1 LLQFFTRPFVD
12 GDSVLVQ
19 APGGMTVSGVVEKT
33 TIMRTTMRTDDDVV
47 VTIPNKVCGFKHVVF
62 AASIVVARGVHSGTL
77 RQWYIG
83 QVPLNRQHCALQLQ
97 TAHSCSALADAM
109 CLVLL
114 LQTVADMIVYN
125 RSAEVRRSALATA
138 NRQSENI
145 KLRLKLPYAAEGKL
159 RELQEL
165 VKSSLEPPRRISS
178 SGGGGTD
185 ASSSLDEASSSTGTF
200 TTTTTGSSSSSN
212 GSSGPVSPSASPSP
226 AAAVPQSA
234 AASRRPSS
242 AFGDAFR
249 SLAKPKVPARTAST
263 KPSHP
268 VVPDSVEVV
277 VSRFTDAGL
286 ELLVKGK
293 LRVEPT
299 DSMVQALL
307 LDLSRK
313 VRELGA
319 TMTSV

>member
-1 LLQFFTRPFVD
+1 MHTKFVHMD
-12 GDSVLVQ
+12 PSYIASADIRVL
-19 APGGMTVSGVVEKT
+19 P
-33 TIMRTTMRTDDDVV
+33 
-47 VTIPNKVCGFKHVVF
+47 
-62 AASIVVARGVHSGTL
+62 
-77 RQWYIG
+77 
-83 QVPLNRQHCALQLQ
+83 
-97 TAHSCSALADAM
+97 
-109 CLVLL
+109 L

-165 VKSSLEPPRRISS
+165 VKTSLEPPHR
-178 SGGGGTD
+178 
-185 ASSSLDEASSSTGTF
+185 
-200 TTTTTGSSSSSN
+200 SSSSSSSPGSDASGSLDEDKTKDLN
-212 GSSGPVSPSASPSP
+212 AASSSSSSGRPVSPSESSIP
-226 AAAVPQSA
+226 AAAVPQGVA
-234 AASRRPSS
+234 AARRPGTP
-242 AFGDAFR
+242 FGDAFR
-249 SLAKPKVPARTAST
+249 SLVKPKAGPARAAST
-263 KPSHP
+263 RPSHP
-268 VVPDSVEVV
+268 VVQDSVEVV

-313 VRELGA
+313 VRQLGA
-319 TMTSV
+319 TMTTV